1 VSARPRISMRVVVI
15 SFTVAIVAAAVLAV
29 GTVAERNTRRALTRE
44 AEARLLLEARNLALT
59 AAGALLSDLPEL
71 TLHPVVRELGESR
84 PELAFVVVTDHH
96 GVIQGHRDARV
107 LGTAWQLPDGLAP
120 AVTVAR
126 LRTDE
131 RLLTS
136 RTLLV
141 ATVPVV
147 SASGQRLGSAAVGL
161 QRASL
166 ERAVAAARRQQVLW
180 VLVVLAAGMGVTFLV
195 LTALLRPIGVLRAG
209 LERIGT
215 GDLDTPIQLTD
226 RTELGLLA
234 DTVNDMARELKVA
247 QRSAVERERLAH
259 EVELAR
265 DLQQRLLPTGTR
277 TLGDLTLCGAHRAAA
292 EVGGDYVD
300 LLPLPDGRMAVTIAD
315 VSGKG
320 LGGCLVMT
328 MLAASLRALR
338 NEHRSPRALL
348 VALEEQLAPTLK
360 PGEFV
365 TMFYGV
371 LDPRTRT
378 LVYASAG
385 HTPLLVW
392 RAAAGEADWQATR
405 GIPLGLMSGSRL
417 AATLDDREVL
427 LGPGDLLF
435 QFTDGYSEAFSPG
448 GEAFGLPRIAD
459 VVGSH
464 AAAGPEAAIAA
475 LAKALAAWSHDRAPD
490 DDQTVLA
497 IARSAVAV
505 AVADA
510 PTAAARSWLAKT
522 DPVAIHERARSA
534 GRALVLPATME
545 ALEGLRPWLTTLPGP
560 GVLSVDQRL
569 KIEIVLYELA
579 ANVIEHGG
587 PQEAGIELAWL
598 PGAASSDPIAQVR
611 EGCFV
616 LRDRGYPFRPERRP
630 TFNAGQHPAWKKG
643 RGLGL
648 DIVQRVVNEVVFR
661 PGTTAGNLTLLSFD
675 PAKGEERKEEQHG

>member
-1 VSARPRISMRVVVI
+1 MSARPRISMRVVVI

-29 GTVAERNTRRALTRE
+29 GTVAERNTRQALTRE

-147 SASGQRLGSAAVGL
+147 SASGQRLGNAAVGL

-166 ERAVAAARRQQVLW
+166 ERAVAAARRQQLLW

-247 QRSAVERERLAH
+247 QRAAVERERLAH

-371 LDPRTRT
+371 LDPRTRS

-405 GIPLGLMSGSRL
+405 GIPLGLMRGGRL
-417 AATLDDREVL
+417 NATLEDREVQ

-459 VVGSH
+459 VVGSQ

-475 LAKALAAWSHDRAPD
+475 LSTALAAWSHDRAPD

-497 IARSAVAV
+497 IARSAVAN
-505 AVADA
+505 A
-510 PTAAARSWLAKT
+510 PPAAAPSWLAKT
-522 DPVAIHERARSA
+522 DPVALHERARSS
-534 GRALVLPATME
+534 GHVLTLPATLE
-545 ALEGLRPWLTTLPGP
+545 ALDGLRPWLTTLQGP
-560 GVLSVDQRL
+560 AALPTDQRL
-569 KIEIVLYELA
+569 RMEVVLYELA

-598 PGAASSDPIAQVR
+598 PGAGAPSSDPIAQVR

-630 TFNAGQHPAWKKG
+630 TFNAGQHPAWQKG

-648 DIVQRVVNEVVFR
+648 DIVQHVVNEVVFR